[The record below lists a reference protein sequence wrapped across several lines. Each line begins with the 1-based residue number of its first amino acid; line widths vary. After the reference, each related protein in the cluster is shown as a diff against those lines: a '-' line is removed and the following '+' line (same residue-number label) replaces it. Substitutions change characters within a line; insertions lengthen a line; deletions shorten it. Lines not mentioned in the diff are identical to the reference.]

1 MLRYGGDEECSPF
14 EVIHHPDEVLNS
26 MNEWCIKHHG
36 DSGLTKAVRDSKVE
50 LFQCDIVRFFSIF
63 FYFSFPCNSAR
74 NSCWPLSP
82 NILPAAR
89 ALWQGT
95 LWDRTPSSSRDICRS

>member
-36 DSGLTKAVRDSKVE
+36 DSGLTKAVRDSKV
-50 LFQCDIVRFFSIF
+50 
-63 FYFSFPCNSAR
+63 
-74 NSCWPLSP
+74 
-82 NILPAAR
+82 
-89 ALWQGT
+89 
-95 LWDRTPSSSRDICRS
+95 